1 MDMTDCNGRRGA
13 GALRTG
19 LLLASFAAAS
29 AASATN
35 VTTYHV
41 DALRTG
47 WNQAETV
54 LNPSSVAT
62 SNFGLLSQTP
72 LDEQVDAQPLF
83 VAGQTIQGQGT
94 YDVVYV
100 ATENNTIYAIDA
112 NSGNVL
118 LSQNYG
124 EAVPISALPGGC
136 NNNSN
141 NMGIN
146 STPVID
152 TAAGL
157 LYVMTYT
164 YEHHIPTFRMHAVS
178 LSTLQDTISPPAV
191 SAASTYK
198 NGKPISFLSANNRQ
212 RAALLEA
219 NGNIYAGFASWC
231 DINSNVSRG
240 WVLGWNTGTL
250 APLPAAKLM
259 NQKSRT
265 PDEFFLTSVWMS
277 GYGIAA
283 DATGSLF
290 FITGNTDYDGRQY
303 NSTYNLAESVV
314 KLSPD
319 LTTVQ
324 SFFTPNGGPNGW
336 QNFDRD
342 DTDFGAAGALLL
354 PDQPGAYTHLAIA
367 AGKGGPMYLLNRDS
381 LGGLGKASVTL
392 GTYENGGCWCGQSY
406 YTGSDGIGRVVAST
420 GYNVRVWRVQTSAS
434 AKPTLVLESQSQ
446 GFNDDQDPGFFT
458 SVSSNGTTADSAV
471 IWAVTR
477 PSYGNADPQ
486 GVYLVALDPAN
497 RQQVLYSAEAGTWP
511 FAGNANANLVPVA
524 ANGHVFVASYGNL
537 SIFGLAGPKAHK
549 VAFHAPPAPVPALY
563 PGVSH
568 ELHGMVTAITATTM
582 TLRTRTGSVVQVDVA
597 AAKAAGNLAP
607 PAVGHAALVRGNYD
621 AHGTLV
627 AKFVVHQKDNV
638 GLWGSD
644 R

>member
-1 MDMTDCNGRRGA
+1 MNDQNRAGRRP
-13 GALRTG
+13 TG
-19 LLLASFAAAS
+19 VFGLCVLAASFAAPM
-29 AASATN
+29 ASATN
-35 VTTYHV
+35 VTTYHF
-41 DALRTG
+41 DTLRTG
-47 WNQAETV
+47 WNQAETT
-54 LNPSSVAT
+54 LTPSTVGS
-62 SNFGLLSQTP
+62 SSFGLLSQTA

-124 EAVPISALPGGC
+124 QAVPINALPGGC

-157 LYVMTYT
+157 LYAMTYT
-164 YEHHIPTFRMHAVS
+164 YENHVPTFRIHALS
-178 LSTLQDTISPPAV
+178 LSTLQDTMSPPKVTA
-191 SAASTYK
+191 SSTYK
-198 NGKPISFLSANNRQ
+198 NGKPANFLAANNRQ

-240 WVLGWNTGTL
+240 WVLGWNAGTL

-259 NQKSRT
+259 NREQRS

-283 DATGSLF
+283 DASGSLY
-290 FITGNTDYDGRQY
+290 FITGNTDYDGKDY

-324 SFFTPNGGPNGW
+324 SFFTPRGGPNGW
-336 QNFDRD
+336 RNFDHYD
-342 DTDFGAAGALLL
+342 VDFGSAGALLL

-381 LGGLGKASVTL
+381 LGGLAKGSLTL
-392 GTYENGGCWCGQSY
+392 GEYYNGGCWCGQSY
-406 YTGSDGIGRVVAST
+406 YMGSDGIGRVVSST
-420 GYNVRVWRVQTSAS
+420 GYNVGVWQVQTSAS
-434 AKPTLVLESQSQ
+434 AAPKLSLESQSQ
-446 GFNDDQDPGFFT
+446 GFNNDQDPGFFT
-458 SVSSNGTTADSAV
+458 SVSSNGTAADSAV
-471 IWAVTR
+471 VWAVTR
-477 PSYGNADPQ
+477 PSAGNPDPL
-486 GVYLVALDPAN
+486 GVYLVAIDPAN
-497 RQQVLYSAEAGTWP
+497 NSQLLYTAEAGTWP

-537 SIFGLAGPKAHK
+537 SIFGLTGTPARKI
-549 VAFHAPPAPVPALY
+549 AFRAPPAPVPALY

-638 GLWGSD
+638 GLWESD